1 MKKSTKITAICHNP
15 NCEKEFQ
22 FIPSRKQK
30 YCSHKCFLDHPDN
43 KKKRRAKQS
52 YLFNK

>member
-1 MKKSTKITAICHNP
+1 MRKSTKITAICENT

-30 YCSHKCFLDHPDN
+30 YCSHKCFLDNPKN
-43 KKKRRAKQS
+43 KKQRRKSQS
-52 YLFNK
+52 YLFR